1 MLQEALKTTYQN
13 KDGSRQ
19 AIVMPREYHWDPE
32 RLNRRQVPEIKR
44 TFQIAELQERHHEVA
59 RRLVLGEK
67 PKDIAKALNL
77 CYQTIVSVK
86 NSPVVQEQIN
96 LLSGARDAEVV
107 DVAKQIRD
115 LAPKCV
121 KVLSDA
127 IEDDETPQAL
137 KIKTSFA
144 ILDRAGHSVPKNVNL
159 TASHRLI
166 SPQDLEMIKARAL
179 RIGLDSDIVEGEIV
193 DTSDD

>member
-1 MLQEALKTTYQN
+1 LLQEGLKRIYEN
-13 KDGSRQ
+13 KTKPNYACVTPAEDFKVFG
-19 AIVMPREYHWDPE
+19 RE
-32 RLNRRQVPEIKR
+32 NRRQVPELR
-44 TFQIAELQERHHEVA
+44 RSFQIAELQERHHEVA

-86 NSPVVQEQIN
+86 NSPILQEQIK

-121 KVLSDA
+121 KVLNDA

-137 KIKTSFA
+137 KIKTSLA

-159 TASHRLI
+159 MASHRLV
-166 SPQDLEMIKARAL
+166 SARDLEMIKSRAL
-179 RIGLDSDIVEGEIV
+179 QIGLDSDIVEGEVI
-193 DTSDD
+193 DTSDG